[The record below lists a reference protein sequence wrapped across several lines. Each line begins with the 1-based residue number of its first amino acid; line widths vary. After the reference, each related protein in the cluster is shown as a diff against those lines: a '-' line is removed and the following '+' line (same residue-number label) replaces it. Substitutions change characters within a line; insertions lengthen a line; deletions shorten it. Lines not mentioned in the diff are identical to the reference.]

1 MKSGR
6 GFLIIFALFWSSLV
20 LLFDGFICTSIVHQV
35 RAEKFPS
42 TAGQVV
48 SSQVTRHRG
57 SKGGTSYGVKIGYQ
71 YVVDDRTFQAG
82 RYRYGQVSSSNRSW
96 AQATVARFPPGSQ
109 TRVFYNPANPSDA
122 LLSPGID
129 GSDLFFLLI
138 LTPFNGVMFAL
149 WSGVF
154 LWIRQKYF
162 QPEAGGAKII
172 EEPAVVRVRLPSWT
186 PGYSALVALGIAAFV
201 AMFVIALGYGGQ
213 ASMNVMQTVWLLTVG
228 TAGGAY
234 AWRWA
239 RIRTGN
245 EDLILDQARGTIDLP
260 MTLGRKSRITVAV
273 SDIESVGVQRI
284 QHRGRRGSGTPT
296 YAPTIYLRAS
306 PAQHI
311 KLVEWYDSSRAE
323 SLAAWLRAQLNL
335 PEPEPLGTSFGWSGR
350 AAAPPKG

>member
-6 GFLIIFALFWSSLV
+6 GFLILFRLFWSSLV
-20 LLFDGFICTSIVHQV
+20 LLFDGFIFTSIVRQV

-42 TAGQVV
+42 TVGQVV

-57 SKGGTSYGVKIGYQ
+57 SKGGTSYGVKIRYQ
-71 YVVDDRTFQAG
+71 YVVDDRAFQAG

-96 AQATVARFPPGSQ
+96 AKATVARFPPGSQ

-138 LTPFNGVMFAL
+138 LTPFNGVMFVI

-162 QPEAGGAKII
+162 QPAAGGAKII
-172 EEPAVVRVRLPSWT
+172 EEPPVVRVRLPSWT

-213 ASMNVMQTVWLLTVG
+213 ASMSVMQAIWLLTLAV
-228 TAGGAY
+228 AGAAY
-234 AWRWA
+234 AWRWT
-239 RIRTGN
+239 RIRSGN
-245 EDLILDQARGTIDLP
+245 EDLILDQARGAIDLP
-260 MTLGRKSRITVAV
+260 MTLGRKSRVTIAV

-284 QHRGRRGSGTPT
+284 QPRGRRSSGMPT
-296 YAPTIYLRAS
+296 YAPTIYLRPR
-306 PAQHI
+306 PAHHL
-311 KLVEWYDSSRAE
+311 KLVEWYDSGRAE

-335 PEPEPLGTSFGWSGR
+335 PEPEPLGTNSGWSR
-350 AAAPPKG
+350 RTAAPPNG